1 MKAFV
6 MALLMTASSQ
16 VAMAQEAVPPTVGVQ
31 DQLIMLLLIFLIF
44 YFLIIRPQSKKY
56 KQHAEMVK
64 ALERGDLVV
73 TGGGIEGKVVRVLED
88 DRIVVEIAQ
97 GVEVTVVKS
106 TVSERLAKT
115 EPKAAKSAEKKSG
128 KTAPKTTAKSKK
140 K

>member
-1 MKAFV
+1 MKAFLLAV
-6 MALLMTASSQ
+6 LMTVGSQ
-16 VAMAQEAVPPTVGVQ
+16 VANAQEAVPPTVGVQ

-64 ALERGDLVV
+64 ALERGDRVV
-73 TGGGIEGKVVRVLED
+73 TGGGVEGKVVRVLED

-97 GVEVTVVKS
+97 DVEVTIVKG
-106 TVSERLAKT
+106 TITERLAKT
-115 EPKAAKSAEKKSG
+115 EPKAGKLSEKKDG
-128 KTAPKTTAKSKK
+128 KTAPKTTGKNKK